1 MNANIRQYMRT
12 LGLSV
17 SAALF
22 CALLCLVVPGCSEE
36 SFSMAPEDSPVIS
49 MTATSTGI
57 TDAPAGKVA
66 SRAIVDS
73 NEKLRNTT
81 LGVYAHMLMADKSRI
96 KVFDNERIYYDAG
109 WKYDK
114 TQYWIKSATE
124 YRFVAYSPRLTGNK
138 VSYNM
143 GTHTLE
149 ISNIPY
155 WQEVGDAEEGVD
167 YLVANSRGDANSY
180 LSPNSKGVVHLQF
193 GHILS
198 QLLVKIKKDTILNA
212 TEYKLKSVD
221 YMNVPKGD
229 GVATYTWK
237 GDDVATYTW
246 ASGNGSMGIETGT
259 KSNSFDEPVEI
270 KSNENIMLSHLTV
283 PFALTDEKEVKIK
296 LTYTVAGTERSKIV
310 EDTNI
315 TGLDAGKRYELTLTI
330 SGTGIVPT
338 LAVKPWED
346 INVDEDPKYN
356 W

>member
-12 LGLSV
+12 LGLTV

-36 SFSMAPEDSPVIS
+36 SFSMAPEDSPAIS

-73 NEKLRNTT
+73 DDKLRETT
-81 LGVYAHMLMADKSRI
+81 LGVYAHMLMADSSRI
-96 KVFDNERIYYDAG
+96 KVFDNERIYYNDTIG
-109 WKYDK
+109 WKYDN

-124 YRFVAYSPRLTGNK
+124 YRFVAYSPYLTGNN
-138 VSYNM
+138 VSYDKE
-143 GTHTLE
+143 THKLD

-155 WQEVGDAEEGVD
+155 WQEVGDAVEDVD
-167 YLVANSRGDANSY
+167 YLVANSSGNANSY

-212 TEYKLKSVD
+212 TEYMLKRVD
-221 YMNVPKGD
+221 YMNVPKGN
-229 GVATYTWK
+229 G
-237 GDDVATYTW
+237 VATYTW
-246 ASGNGSMGIETGT
+246 ASDSGSMGSIETV
-259 KSNSFDEPVEI
+259 SELNRFDKDVGVEI

-283 PFALTDEKEVKIK
+283 PFALTDDTVKIR

-315 TGLDAGKRYELTLTI
+315 TGLDAGTRYELTLTI

>member
-36 SFSMAPEDSPVIS
+36 SFSMASEDSPAIS
-49 MTATSTGI
+49 MTATSTEI

-73 NEKLRNTT
+73 DEKLRETT

-96 KVFDNERIYYDAG
+96 KVFDNESIYYNAG

-124 YRFVAYSPRLTGNK
+124 YRFVAYSPHLTGN

-143 GTHTLE
+143 GTHTLD

-155 WQEVGDAEEGVD
+155 WQEVGDAVEDVD
-167 YLVANSRGDANSY
+167 YLVANSSDNPNSY

-198 QLLVKIKKDTILNA
+198 QLLVMIKKDEKLDD
-212 TEYKLKSVD
+212 TEYMLKSVD

-229 GVATYTWK
+229 GVATYTW
-237 GDDVATYTW
+237 
-246 ASGNGSMGIETGT
+246 ASDNGSMGSIETV
-259 KSNSFDEPVEI
+259 SELNRFDKDVGVKI
-270 KSNENIMLSHLTV
+270 KSDENIMLSHLTV
-283 PFALTDEKEVKIK
+283 PFALTDEEVKIK

-310 EDTNI
+310 EDTKI

-330 SGTGIVPT
+330 SGTGIVPK

-346 INVDEDPKYN
+346 IDVDEDPKYN

>member
-36 SFSMAPEDSPVIS
+36 SFSMAPEDSPAIS
-49 MTATSTGI
+49 MTATSTEI

-73 NEKLRNTT
+73 DEKLRETT

-124 YRFVAYSPRLTGNK
+124 YRFVAYSPHLTGN
-138 VSYNM
+138 VSRYDKE
-143 GTHTLE
+143 THTLE

-155 WQEVGDAEEGVD
+155 WQEVGDTEEDVD
-167 YLVANSRGDANSY
+167 YLVANSSDNTNSY

-198 QLLVKIKKDTILNA
+198 QLLVNIKKDTKLNA
-212 TEYKLKSVD
+212 TKYMLKRVD
-221 YMNVPKGD
+221 YMNVPKGN
-229 GVATYTWK
+229 GF
-237 GDDVATYTW
+237 ATYTW
-246 ASGNGSMGIETGT
+246 ASDNGSMGSIETV
-259 KSNSFDEPVEI
+259 SELNRFDKDVGVEI

-283 PFALTDEKEVKIK
+283 PFALTDKEVKIR

-310 EDTNI
+310 EDTKI
-315 TGLDAGKRYELTLTI
+315 TL
-330 SGTGIVPT
+330 
-338 LAVKPWED
+338 
-346 INVDEDPKYN
+346 
-356 W
+356 

>member
-1 MNANIRQYMRT
+1 
-12 LGLSV
+12 
-17 SAALF
+17 
-22 CALLCLVVPGCSEE
+22 
-36 SFSMAPEDSPVIS
+36 
-49 MTATSTGI
+49 
-57 TDAPAGKVA
+57 
-66 SRAIVDS
+66 
-73 NEKLRNTT
+73 
-81 LGVYAHMLMADKSRI
+81 
-96 KVFDNERIYYDAG
+96 
-109 WKYDK
+109 
-114 TQYWIKSATE
+114 
-124 YRFVAYSPRLTGNK
+124 
-138 VSYNM
+138 M

-149 ISNIPY
+149 ISDIPY

-180 LSPNSKGVVHLQF
+180 LSSNSKGVDLQF

-212 TEYKLKSVD
+212 TEYMLKSVD
-221 YMNVPKGD
+221 YINVPKGD
-229 GVATYTWK
+229 GVATYTWPS
-237 GDDVATYTW
+237 D
-246 ASGNGSMGIETGT
+246 NGSSMGRIVTGT

-315 TGLDAGKRYELTLTI
+315 TGLDAGIRYELTLTI